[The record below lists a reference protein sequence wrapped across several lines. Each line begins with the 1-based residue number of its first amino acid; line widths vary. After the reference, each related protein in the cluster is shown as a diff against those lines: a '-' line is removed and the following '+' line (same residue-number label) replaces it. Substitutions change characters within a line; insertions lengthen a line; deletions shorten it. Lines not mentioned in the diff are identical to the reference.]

1 MILIWVSSKRNLSL
15 LMQDISTR
23 SMIPEAVF
31 REFPAETPRKHTI
44 SGRNPPQ
51 NARNSTQESG
61 DRIRLP
67 VLPGSC
73 LFRAEPDK
81 FGHWIRSPKYCFH
94 VPSISGVFLR
104 KPARTSRP
112 GQTPFQEYL
121 LVLNIIHCLPNMFF
135 AF

>member
-31 REFPAETPRKHTI
+31 REFPAETRRKHTI

-73 LFRAEPDK
+73 RFRTEPDESC
-81 FGHWIRSPKYCFH
+81 HRIRSPEYCFH
-94 VPSISGVFLR
+94 EISEIVRNRSFPGR
-104 KPARTSRP
+104 IARP
-112 GQTPFQEYL
+112 GYRCYS
-121 LVLNIIHCLPNMFF
+121 CLKQST
-135 AF
+135 